1 MYGDKARVEI
11 ERKFLVTGDGWKADA
26 DEGVR
31 VRQGFLS
38 GDENGVVRVRRVL
51 DKGVLTIKGPT
62 RGISRE
68 EFEYTIPAADAE
80 RMLDALCAGGTVDK
94 TRYRIPRDGVV
105 WEVDVFAGDNAGLV
119 LAEVELDSEDQEVTL
134 PDWLGEEV
142 SRDPRFYNAYL
153 ARNPFTTWSDAG
165 S

>member
-11 ERKFLVTGDGWKADA
+11 ERKFLVTGEGWKSEAG
-26 DEGVR
+26 EGVR

-51 DKGVLTIKGPT
+51 DLGVLTIKGPT

-68 EFEYTIPAADAE
+68 EFEYTIPAEDAD
-80 RMLDALCAGGTVDK
+80 RMLDTLCTGGVVDK
-94 TRYRIPRDGVV
+94 TRYRIPRGDVV

-119 LAEVELDSEDQEVTL
+119 MAEVELASEDQEVEL

-142 SRDPRFYNAYL
+142 SRDPRYFNAYL
-153 ARNPFTTWSDAG
+153 ARRPFSTWERGA
-165 S
+165 